1 MATLREV
8 WDRGDVNL
16 GGWCVL
22 GSPLAAE
29 LIARVGFDW
38 VCVDTQHGV
47 TGHEQMVA
55 MLTALSVTDTP
66 AFVRVA
72 GNEGHLIGR
81 ALDAGAQGVIVP
93 MVNSAEEARRA
104 VSACRYAPEG
114 LRSWGPIRASLGVVG
129 YDPEVGN
136 RRVICAVMVET
147 AAGVEAIESIV
158 EVPGVDAVYVGP
170 NDLTV
175 SYGKPP
181 SSGLDDPES
190 KAAIARIARACSSR
204 GVVAGIHC
212 PDVETAL
219 AWRGLGYRMF
229 TVATDGLFVRQGAA
243 NFFNSF
249 RRNAAQTTAPAPAQ
263 GSNY

>member
-1 MATLREV
+1 MASLREV
-8 WDRGDVNL
+8 WDRGDVNI

-29 LIARVGFDW
+29 LMARIGFDW

-47 TGHEQMVA
+47 MGHEQTVA
-55 MLTALSVTDTP
+55 MLTALSVTGTP

-72 GNEGHLIGR
+72 GNEGHLISR
-81 ALDAGAQGVIVP
+81 VLDAGAQGVIVP
-93 MVNSAEEARRA
+93 MINSAEEARRA
-104 VSACRYAPEG
+104 VSACRYAPDG
-114 LRSWGPIRASLGVVG
+114 QRSWGPIRASLGVVG
-129 YDPEVGN
+129 YNPEIGN

-147 AAGVEAIESIV
+147 AAGVEAVESIV

-170 NDLTV
+170 NDLTI

-181 SSGLDDPES
+181 SSGLGDRES
-190 KAAIARIARACSSR
+190 KAVIARIAQACNR
-204 GVVAGIHC
+204 HGVVAGIHC

-219 AWRGLGYRMF
+219 AWRDVGYRMF
-229 TVATDGLFVRQGAA
+229 TVATDGLFVQQGAA

-249 RRNAAQTTAPAPAQ
+249 RRDTVDTTEQPPALR
-263 GSNY
+263 SNY

>member
-1 MATLREV
+1 MNTLREV

-29 LIARVGFDW
+29 LMARVGFDW
-38 VCVDTQHGV
+38 VCVDTQHGIM
-47 TGHEQMVA
+47 GHEQTVA
-55 MLTALSVTDTP
+55 MLTALSVTGTP

-72 GNEGHLIGR
+72 GNEGHLISR
-81 ALDAGAQGVIVP
+81 VLDAGAQGVIVP
-93 MVNSAEEARRA
+93 MVNSAEEAQRA
-104 VSACRYAPEG
+104 VSACRYPPVG
-114 LRSWGPIRASLGVVG
+114 QRSWGPIRASLGVAD
-129 YDPEVGN
+129 YDPEIGN

-147 AAGVEAIESIV
+147 VAGVEAVESIV

-170 NDLTV
+170 NDLTI

-181 SSGLDDPES
+181 SAGLDDPES
-190 KAAIARIARACSSR
+190 KAAIARIGEACYRR

-219 AWRGLGYRMF
+219 AWRDLGYRMF
-229 TVATDGLFVRQGAA
+229 TVATDGVYVRQGAA

-249 RRNAAQTTAPAPAQ
+249 RRDAADSTTQAPALR
-263 GSNY
+263 SNY